1 MSDLTTK
8 LTEASAAAIRKL
20 MPAIEADP
28 ANVQLITIELQV
40 TGGNGV
46 KGGTAWIQK
55 RFGAKDLAPVGEGS
69 GGR

>member
-8 LTEASAAAIRKL
+8 LTEATAAAIRKL

-28 ANVQLITIELQV
+28 WNVQLITIELQV
-40 TGGNGV
+40 SGGDTV

-55 RFGAKDLAPVGEGS
+55 RFGSKDLGPAGQ
-69 GGR
+69 GRG

>member
-1 MSDLTTK
+1 MSDLTMK
-8 LTEASAAAIRKL
+8 LTEASAAAIRRL

-40 TGGNGV
+40 AGGNAV

-55 RFGAKDLAPVGEGS
+55 RYGAKDLAPSGEGR
-69 GGR
+69 G